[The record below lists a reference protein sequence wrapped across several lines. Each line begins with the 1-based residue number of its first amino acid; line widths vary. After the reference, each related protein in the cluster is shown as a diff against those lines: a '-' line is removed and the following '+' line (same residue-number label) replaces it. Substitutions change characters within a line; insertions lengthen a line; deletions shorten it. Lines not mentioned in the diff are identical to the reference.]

1 MPIQTE
7 VSTIRRNLS
16 STNTDQAAQAALV
29 RMSARKLFLIRT
41 VETIVRPFIVAFDRL
56 RGPKSAVGR
65 VNKILIL
72 EYWNLGDIVMLS
84 PFLRS
89 LRIQYPSASITLLTS
104 PKAAPL
110 LEHQGLVDRVTTVR
124 VPWAQHYSRWRKY
137 NPFSRLW

>member
-1 MPIQTE
+1 MT
-7 VSTIRRNLS
+7 
-16 STNTDQAAQAALV
+16 
-29 RMSARKLFLIRT
+29 ARKLFLIRV
-41 VETIVRPFIVAFDRL
+41 VEIIARPFVIVFERL
-56 RGPKSAVGR
+56 RRGPKSVSKQ

-110 LEHQGLVDRVTTVR
+110 LDIKD
-124 VPWAQHYSRWRKY
+124 W
-137 NPFSRLW
+137 